1 MPIKV
6 MLVDDHPLFLE
17 GLQNLLQAHGI
28 QVIGTAKNGNEALIK
43 AKVLK
48 PDVILMDIAMP
59 VCSGLEA
66 ISPIK
71 NELPQVKIV
80 MLTSFDNDDNLFE
93 AIKRGASGYL
103 LKTLK
108 AKELVSLLQDLE
120 RGDAP
125 LSPGLAVRLLK
136 ELAHQ
141 KVETLTDIDKSKKKE
156 TAKPTT
162 QQMEILKLLARGM
175 TYKEIGTAMN
185 LSERT
190 IKYHM
195 ARILEV
201 LQLENRAQAIAYFA
215 REKAHDGE

>member
-28 QVIGTAKNGNEALIK
+28 QVIGTAKNGNEALII

-103 LKTLK
+103 LKTLN
-108 AKELVSLLQDLE
+108 AEELVSLLQDLE
-120 RGDAP
+120 LGDAP
-125 LSPGLAVRLLK
+125 LSPGLAARLLK

-141 KVETLTDIDKSKKKE
+141 KDETLPDILKLKKKE
-156 TAKPTT
+156 TVKPTP
-162 QQMEILKLLARGM
+162 QQMEILKLLAQGR

-215 REKAHDGE
+215 REKASDAE